1 MSQPHFPLPVLIS
14 SDSSLQNPLPL
25 HYLFRKEK
33 ASRRSEPNRTKLR
46 NEKSRQS
53 VAIQLF
59 PLIEFSQKHQ
69 ANHHNV
75 FTEDLV
81 QTLTG
86 PVLAISPYGNPC
98 EH

>member
-53 VAIQLF
+53 PHFKAE
-59 PLIEFSQKHQ
+59 PNRK
-69 ANHHNV
+69 
-75 FTEDLV
+75 
-81 QTLTG
+81 
-86 PVLAISPYGNPC
+86 
-98 EH
+98 